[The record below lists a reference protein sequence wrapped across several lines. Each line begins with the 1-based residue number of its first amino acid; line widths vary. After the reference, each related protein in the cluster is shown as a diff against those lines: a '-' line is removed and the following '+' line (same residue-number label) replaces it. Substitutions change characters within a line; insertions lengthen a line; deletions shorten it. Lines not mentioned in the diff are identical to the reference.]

1 MAMNNKVI
9 IGPFPPPYHGS
20 SILAKELSQKLH
32 TRKIQS
38 SILTQKNIF
47 FALINLFSSI
57 LMLKEK
63 KVIIFTA
70 SRLLGK
76 IRDTLIIFL
85 LLFRKRNVFVYIHN
99 NPFYDESFFGRILF
113 FFSKYLTSIFSY
125 ESNEY
130 NYLKKH
136 NRNIKII
143 YNMIPDEELIVEK
156 TEKKKSSKKIKF
168 IICSHIIE
176 FKNVENSIELVVKSN
191 LNYTID
197 VIGSYNSNYGMK
209 VFQKYKNSPNIN
221 FHGEVYGN
229 KKIQLL
235 KNSDILIHLSL
246 NEEFPLIQIECL
258 GIGLPFISYINV
270 GGIKQVLSKRIGNL
284 FLHEINYLN
293 EKTFGVVIKNILLA
307 KNIAPE
313 MQEIFQKNFSTD
325 RMIKEFKKLGFV

>member
-1 MAMNNKVI
+1 
-9 IGPFPPPYHGS
+9 
-20 SILAKELSQKLH
+20 
-32 TRKIQS
+32 
-38 SILTQKNIF
+38 
-47 FALINLFSSI
+47 
-57 LMLKEK
+57 
-63 KVIIFTA
+63 
-70 SRLLGK
+70 
-76 IRDTLIIFL
+76 
-85 LLFRKRNVFVYIHN
+85 
-99 NPFYDESFFGRILF
+99 
-113 FFSKYLTSIFSY
+113 
-125 ESNEY
+125 
-130 NYLKKH
+130 
-136 NRNIKII
+136 
-143 YNMIPDEELIVEK
+143 MIPDEELIVEK

-270 GGIKQVLSKRIGNL
+270 GGIKQVLSKRTGNGKSL
-284 FLHEINYLN
+284 SAE
-293 EKTFGVVIKNILLA
+293 
-307 KNIAPE
+307 
-313 MQEIFQKNFSTD
+313 
-325 RMIKEFKKLGFV
+325 